1 MRDTGSTSALLSLP
15 PESRSGVAVR
25 TPVEVRP
32 SRERARPRV
41 LFIREWEQQMSSSGC
56 CGRLE
61 GDLLLCGENGE
72 RVFAERRRVMEA
84 LGPLY
89 RAVQERYG
97 DAVEREIVDPRNL
110 LALAGRLLSDFL
122 RYRVGLRAAVRTL
135 AGLSATCVIINGR
148 LFARG
153 EWPTPHRLIAHL
165 DQIALVSARLVGR

>member
-1 MRDTGSTSALLSLP
+1 MTTTRGTGALLSLP
-15 PESRSGVAVR
+15 AESRSGVAVQ
-25 TPVEVRP
+25 TPVEERP
-32 SRERARPRV
+32 PGERTRPRV

-61 GDLLLCGENGE
+61 GDLLRCGENGE

-89 RAVQERYG
+89 RSIHERYG

-122 RYRVGLRAAVRTL
+122 RYRVGLRDAARTL
-135 AGLSATCVIINGR
+135 ARLSTICVIINGR
-148 LFARG
+148 LFSRG
-153 EWPTPHRLIAHL
+153 EWPDANRLIAYL
-165 DQIALVSARLVGR
+165 DQLAPAPVRLVGR